1 MPDLKT
7 ALSEA
12 ISRRQE
18 EQAVLAK
25 TLEEWEDHEQQIR
38 NHKTEAPQPQQEN
51 TMPRTGAHTGNTYS
65 ITNNVMRTT
74 YNYIRD
80 HAGVTRKDVVAALTK
95 QGYKES
101 SVTAVVSQLTRTKQV
116 HKNFDSGLHA
126 RNPEY
131 TPITQKKRKPAHP
144 KAQISKELSDK
155 IQARRK
161 IVVMKRKKPEPASD
175 GIAALKAGTSV
186 GELLRQK
193 LDPELWKPEKVVNNL
208 NVVQAR
214 QLYDYLRNVFGG

>member
-38 NHKTEAPQPQQEN
+38 NQKTEAPQPQQEN
-51 TMPRTGAHTGNTYS
+51 TMTRTGAPTANTYS

-74 YNYIRD
+74 FNHIRD
-80 HAGVTRKDVVAALTK
+80 HAGSTRKDVVAALTK

-101 SVTAVVSQLTRTKQV
+101 SVNAVISQLTRSKQV

-131 TPITQKKRKPAHP
+131 TPIKQKKRKPEHP
-144 KAQISKELSDK
+144 KAQISQELADK

-161 IVVMKRKKPEPASD
+161 IVVMKRKKPETKSD
-175 GIAALKAGTSV
+175 GIAALKTGTSV
-186 GELLRQK
+186 GELLREK
-193 LDPELWKPEKVVNNL
+193 LDPTLWKPESVVNNL

-214 QLYDYLRNVFGG
+214 QLYDYLKNLFGG